1 MITSIVLV
9 FVALLAIGAPIA
21 MCLTLGAIV
30 PLTFFSD
37 ISAIAVIQKFFTS
50 IDSASLMAVPFFIVA
65 GGLLSE
71 GGVSKRLVDFAYSL
85 VGWLPG
91 GGAGNSDFCCFRFLR
106 RDLRFSRSHV
116 LCHRGNLDP

>member
-91 GGAGNSDFCCFRFLR
+91 GAGNSDFCCFRFLR